1 MRQSSVR
8 RARRSWAVVS
18 HHHHVPRGVTRTG
31 SPVYFRIGRETSVHW
46 RSSTAYTVVH
56 RHRSGPQQAIC
67 RAGPSNVD
75 TIKSAS
81 AINSAVL
88 PEKPAA
94 LLTKTQRERIASDFR
109 ELSDAKRRRDQ
120 RQIRERVAA
129 GLDDFGY
136 LVDYPD
142 EQFELAFDQYD
153 DETVE
158 RMLGELSLVTER
170 LRLLHDIERETVV
183 GRARGRVADIE
194 TSERTLAAL
203 DVDEAVG
210 GGDATARAGDRDRLR
225 RRSTQSLKLGIAV
238 GIPGALFAAVPPGT
252 VPAAVD
258 GPVVLLSFL
267 FAGAALGIGLAGIA
281 LHGLKHDLLPALG
294 RFRESPRDALR
305 AAWERL

>member
-1 MRQSSVR
+1 M
-8 RARRSWAVVS
+8 
-18 HHHHVPRGVTRTG
+18 
-31 SPVYFRIGRETSVHW
+31 
-46 RSSTAYTVVH
+46 
-56 RHRSGPQQAIC
+56 
-67 RAGPSNVD
+67 
-75 TIKSAS
+75 
-81 AINSAVL
+81 

-94 LLTKTQRERIASDFR
+94 LLTKAQRERIASDFR

-129 GLDDFGY
+129 GLDDFGF

-170 LRLLHDIERETVV
+170 LRLLHDIDRETVV
-183 GRARGRVADIE
+183 GRARGRVVDIE
-194 TSERTLAAL
+194 TNERTLAAL

-210 GGDATARAGDRDRLR
+210 SGDGTAKASDRDRLR

-238 GIPGALFAAVPPGT
+238 GIPGALFAAIPPGT

-267 FAGAALGIGLAGIA
+267 FAGATLGIGLAGVA

-294 RFRESPRDALR
+294 RFRESPREALR